1 MLQIEDVREG
11 RQMPEIKGRH
21 KLRLRLYERP
31 LASTALLACALFC
44 LMPFALCLYIT
55 RCYAEKRPIL
65 FKVVMGER

>member
-1 MLQIEDVREG
+1 M
-11 RQMPEIKGRH
+11 
-21 KLRLRLYERP
+21 LRLRLYERP